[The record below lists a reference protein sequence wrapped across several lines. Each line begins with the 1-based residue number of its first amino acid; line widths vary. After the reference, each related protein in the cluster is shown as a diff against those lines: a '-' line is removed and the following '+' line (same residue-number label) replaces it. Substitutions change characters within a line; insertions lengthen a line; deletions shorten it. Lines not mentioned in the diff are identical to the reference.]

1 MVNSPFPCKNMTCI
15 CQIELNFSSLEF
27 YTSTK
32 SIIVPVSLN
41 EERSSSQTCCL
52 EVPETRM
59 QRFKETVRKYRGKYL
74 DMKIEIKELSEEKR
88 RVEI

>member
-1 MVNSPFPCKNMTCI
+1 MTCI
-15 CQIELNFSSLEF
+15 CQIEFNFSILEF

-32 SIIVPVSLN
+32 SLILPVSLN

-52 EVPETRM
+52 EVPETRT

-74 DMKIEIKELSEEKR
+74 DMKIEIRELSEEKR